1 MTEADVYP
9 LISDVAG
16 GNVFPYVAPLGT
28 AAPWVVFLFPSGVAS
43 DVFCGQAETA
53 STLQIDAWAQS
64 IDEARTLRSQIRAA
78 LAPLNPVSLNEM
90 NDFEPDTA
98 LYRATLEVQ
107 LWD

>member
-1 MTEADVYP
+1 MTEADIYP
-9 LISDVAG
+9 LISNIAG
-16 GNVFPYVAPLGT
+16 GNVFPYVAPSGT
-28 AAPWVVFLFPSGVAS
+28 AAPWIVFLLPSGTDS

-64 IDEARTLRSQIRAA
+64 IDEARSLREEIRAA
-78 LAPLNPVSLNEM
+78 LASLNPVSLNEM
-90 NDFEPDTA
+90 NDYEPDTS